1 VKAVSLTAVLA
12 GLLALWI
19 VRGSWYVPWERPAA
33 INVTLQTFKIIV
45 VWPGYNFRISSALHT
60 ITGVWNFEELLA
72 HIGYMV
78 GMFSVLYL
86 VADRLDMTRSQF
98 YSFVRY
104 RIGLPACLVIALMSA
119 LFVSGPG
126 KHYVADTITTPETTW
141 LRAYW
146 LTLIVFSV
154 YIGVQ
159 AYQGLFILRRDPRSR
174 RAANAYLCALGVSA
188 VGAVSF
194 MLELHQVSW
203 VLIRVE
209 VVAYAIAAS
218 YTWHAKRGADVPSE
232 LLPG

>member
-1 VKAVSLTAVLA
+1 
-12 GLLALWI
+12 
-19 VRGSWYVPWERPAA
+19 
-33 INVTLQTFKIIV
+33 V
-45 VWPGYNFRISSALHT
+45 VGPEYNFWLSSKLHAA
-60 ITGVWNFEELLA
+60 TGVWNLEELIG

-86 VADRLDMTRSQF
+86 VADRLDMTRAQF

-104 RIGLPACLVIALMSA
+104 RIALPACLVIAIMVA
-119 LFVSGPG
+119 IFVPGPG
-126 KHYVADTITTPETTW
+126 KHYVADTITAPETTW

-159 AYQGLFILRRDPRSR
+159 ASQGLFILRRDPRSR

-188 VGAVSF
+188 VGALSF
-194 MLELHQVSW
+194 LLEIHQVSW